1 MQRNSG
7 TIRMATFRIPI
18 LTWQD
23 FGGNFTSQAIT
34 GGEEFFAPTA
44 FADKKDAVILQ
55 VKDYL
60 HRLFEQEF
68 WREPVVFEELNLL
81 EFRVDIRPEYELKPQ
96 EDEFAKNR
104 KKRKKEP
111 KRRVFT
117 SEETIPIRVACVF
130 WKTENG
136 NYSASLPLLEIEFF
150 FNKESELK
158 SLVTLKVQEAL
169 RNSTPL
175 VLSNFLPNK
184 QLWLEEVSVHVN
196 RKEKRNESFK
206 EVPNLISIAEPLG
219 SKDVTKK
226 MSKAYERET
235 EVADLVKR
243 LTKERAN
250 IIILGENGIGKTT
263 LLTEAVKEIEKNLLK
278 TPNEDEDFD
287 DFWDDKNPKHRFWQT
302 NGGRIIS
309 GMKYLGQWEERC
321 EAIIGELSDI
331 DGVLCA
337 ENLLDLVRYGG
348 REPNESVASFL
359 VPYLQRGELRMV
371 AEATPT
377 ELDACRRLLPNFAD
391 SFQVVRLEE
400 FTSDKALQI
409 LLRIAEINS
418 RNLKIEYSA
427 NVINLVYRLF
437 SRFMPYQKFPS
448 RITQFLTDIFEKA
461 KDAKQKEV
469 TNDNVIEN
477 FIKLTGLPE
486 LFLRDEIALDFDDV
500 VADFE
505 SQVIGQPQ
513 ACQQVANIVTTFKA
527 GLNDPK
533 RPLGVFLF
541 AGPTGV
547 GKTELT
553 KVLARFFFGNDENSK
568 EKIVR
573 LDMSEYSLGGSAS
586 RLLTKSDG
594 EPSDLIQKVR
604 EKPFSVVLF
613 DEVEKADTQVFD
625 VLLGLFDEGRLTD
638 RFGRVTNFTSTV
650 VIMTSNLGAE
660 KFAKGDIGFSESENT
675 SSEKEIKTFFRPEFF
690 NRLDGVIQF
699 KQLDKTSVYKITE
712 KEISSITKREG
723 LSAKGIKL
731 VVAQEVTKFLAEK
744 GYDPRYGARP
754 LQRTI
759 ETFLTS
765 PLSKFLLENP
775 KLKDLEI
782 KVNLHENEQIS
793 FEVYL
798 K

>member
-1 MQRNSG
+1 
-7 TIRMATFRIPI
+7 MATFKIPI

-23 FGGNFTSQAIT
+23 FGGNYTSQAIT
-34 GGEEFFAPTA
+34 GGEEFFVPAA
-44 FADKKDAVILQ
+44 FSDRKDLAVSQ
-55 VKDYL
+55 VKEYL
-60 HRLFEQEF
+60 QWNYEREYWH
-68 WREPVVFEELNLL
+68 EPVLFEELNLL
-81 EFRVDIRPEYELKPQ
+81 EFRVDIRPEYEVKP
-96 EDEFAKNR
+96 EDDEYAKKQ
-104 KKRKKEP
+104 KKRKREP

-117 SEETIPIRVACVF
+117 SEDTIPIRVPCVF

-150 FNKESELK
+150 FNRESELK
-158 SLVTLKVQEAL
+158 NLVTLKVQEAL
-169 RNSTPL
+169 RSSTPL
-175 VLSNFLPNK
+175 HLSKFLPNK
-184 QLWLEEVSVHVN
+184 ELWLEEISVHVN
-196 RKEKRNESFK
+196 RKPKKVENFK
-206 EVPNLISIAEPLG
+206 EVPNLIAIAEPLG
-219 SKDVTKK
+219 TKDFTKK
-226 MSKAYERET
+226 ISKAYEREK

-263 LLTEAVKEIEKNLLK
+263 VLTEAVKEIEKHLLK
-278 TPNEDEDFD
+278 NPDTDEDFD
-287 DFWDDKNPKHRFWQT
+287 EYWDEKNPKHRFWQT

-321 EAIIGELSDI
+321 EALIGELSDI

-348 REPNESVASFL
+348 REPNESIASFL
-359 VPYLQRGELRMV
+359 VPYLHRGELRMV

-391 SFQVVRLEE
+391 CFQIIRLEE
-400 FTSDKALQI
+400 FTTDKALII
-409 LLRIAEINS
+409 LSKIAEISS

-448 RITQFLTDIFEKA
+448 RVTQFLADTFEKA
-461 KDAKQKEV
+461 AEKRQKEITV
-469 TNDNVIEN
+469 ENVIEN

-486 LFLRDEIALDFDDV
+486 LFLRDEISLEFADV
-500 VADFE
+500 VANFE
-505 SQVIGQPQ
+505 SQVIGQNQ
-513 ACQQVANIVTTFKA
+513 ACEQVASIVTTFKA
-527 GLNDPK
+527 GLNDIK

-553 KVLARFFFGNDENSK
+553 KVLARFFFGNDESSE

-613 DEVEKADTQVFD
+613 DEVEKADAQVFD

-660 KFAKGDIGFSESENT
+660 RFAKGDIGFGENENL
-675 SSEKEIKTFFRPEFF
+675 SSDKEIKAFFRPEFF

-699 KQLDKTSVYKITE
+699 KQLDKPSLYKITE
-712 KEISSITKREG
+712 KEISSIAKREG
-723 LSAKGIKL
+723 LSEKGIKL
-731 VVAQEVTKFLAEK
+731 IWTEEVTKFLAEK
-744 GYDPRYGARP
+744 GYDVRYGARP

-759 ETFLTS
+759 ETLLTS
-765 PLSKFLLENP
+765 PLAKFLMESP
-775 KLKDLEI
+775 RLKNVEI
-782 KVNLHENEQIS
+782 FVNLEDDNLVFQI
-793 FEVYL
+793 
-798 K
+798 